1 MEISISFG
9 PVTILSIKEDING
22 NTFPELVEQA
32 EKVLNKGYVNLVLD
46 LHGVNDINSSGLVA
60 LQIIVG
66 RSIARG
72 GNVVLCR
79 VTRCVARILE
89 IAGFTHWLTI
99 FPDMPV
105 AQASFAQG
113 K

>member
-1 MEISISFG
+1 MEVSISFG
-9 PVTILSIKEDING
+9 PVTILLVREDING
-22 NTFPELVEQA
+22 NTFPESVEQA
-32 EKVLNKGYVNLVLD
+32 EKVLNKGYVNLELD
-46 LHGVNDINSSGLVA
+46 LHRVNDRSNSGLVA

-72 GNVVLCR
+72 GNVVLCG
-79 VTRCVARILE
+79 VTRYVARILE